1 MIERWHYTLKSGCRV
16 ERLQIDDA
24 ASLKN
29 ALAVYGVVAWRL
41 LWMTHLARVEPEQP
55 AAAVVDLAERTVLE
69 EATGRP
75 VQTVREAVR
84 AIAKLGGFAGTP
96 AMGEPGVK
104 SLWLGW
110 RQLEAMVVGYRL
122 ALRSLFPMIHD

>member
-1 MIERWHYTLKSGCRV
+1 MP
-16 ERLQIDDA
+16 
-24 ASLKN
+24 
-29 ALAVYGVVAWRL
+29 
-41 LWMTHLARVEPEQP
+41 HLARVEPEKP
-55 AAAVVDLAERTVLE
+55 AAVVVGLAERAVLE

-110 RQLEAMVVGYRL
+110 RQLEAMVAGYPL
-122 ALRSLFPMIHD
+122 PLLPIFPLIPVYMRYGGVPIP